1 MPGTTLREA
10 ALSSGASAQELDH
23 PPIHQ
28 DRTLITFDGKAAIN
42 ANSKLKW

>member
-28 DRTLITFDGKAAIN
+28 DRTLIRFDGQAAIN
-42 ANSKLKW
+42 ANSKFRW